1 MLKKLNGVDFAKLTP
16 AQMKKVAA
24 VLAQSAK
31 RTKQASKGTAASLK
45 SISAAKSAMKSGQD
59 ELIDIED

>member
-1 MLKKLNGVDFAKLTP
+1 MLKKLKGIDFAKLTP

-31 RTKQASKGTAASLK
+31 KTKQASSGTVTALK
-45 SISAAKSAMKSGQD
+45 SISAAKSAMKTGQD
-59 ELIDIED
+59 ELIDVED